1 MIINVY
7 GDGSGRAQL
16 INEWEMRHCT
26 NLLDIER

>member
-1 MIINVY
+1 MIIN